1 MIGFAQALK
10 TADPTRID
18 GLRSH
23 LRIGVHAGVEV
34 TDAEGAP
41 RPIISQAFCSALP
54 VAYTR
59 VPAAQWAPL
68 ARLVLEAAYE
78 ATLLAAVENAQ
89 TGGSNVVLLTHLGGG
104 AFGNDD
110 DWIHAAMARALDLAR
125 GWALD
130 VRIVCYGAPSPA
142 TRELVGR
149 HVPSST
155 PSGVR

>member
-1 MIGFAQALK
+1 
-10 TADPTRID
+10 
-18 GLRSH
+18 
-23 LRIGVHAGVEV
+23 
-34 TDAEGAP
+34 
-41 RPIISQAFCSALP
+41 
-54 VAYTR
+54 
-59 VPAAQWAPL
+59 
-68 ARLVLEAAYE
+68 
-78 ATLLAAVENAQ
+78 LLAAVENAQ